1 MGREVVGKNV
11 AARESVTLAASA
23 DHGAASRS
31 TSPLK
36 EDIQRTY
43 DLTSGNVIK
52 RIIGC
57 YRAPGVH
64 AMVVHRFGQWLTPQ
78 ALWLRLLLEPLHLF
92 LYHRIRAKWG
102 IDIGREAQIG
112 PGCYI
117 GHFGGIIV
125 SGLAVIG
132 SNVNLSQ
139 GVTIGVSG
147 KGDMDGAP
155 TIGDDVYLAPGAK
168 VFGKIRVGNNV
179 KIGANA
185 VIYQD
190 IPDHAIVALAPG
202 YTIISYKGNRP
213 RKEPS

>member
-1 MGREVVGKNV
+1 MKREVVSTNG
-11 AARESVTLAASA
+11 AARDSVTSVAPA

-36 EDIQRTY
+36 EDILRTY
-43 DLTSGNVIK
+43 DLISGNVIK
-52 RIIGC
+52 KIIGC
-57 YRAPGVH
+57 YRTPGVH
-64 AMVVHRFGQWLTPQ
+64 AMIVHRFGQWLTPQ
-78 ALWLRLLLEPLHLF
+78 ALWLRLLLEPFHMYLF
-92 LYHRIRAKWG
+92 HRIRTKWG
-102 IDIGREAQIG
+102 IEIGREAQIG
-112 PGCYI
+112 SGCYI

-125 SGLAVIG
+125 SGLATIG

-147 KGDMDGAP
+147 KGDKEGAP

-202 YTIISYKGNRP
+202 YAILSYKGNRP